1 MHSAQFTCPI
11 LLTSNASFS
20 GIKAYRGIVS
30 MNGPDV
36 VYDIVARLRP
46 FVLSR
51 KLFEA
56 LAIRLHLHKSISS
69 FHGASIDFPSSLCL
83 SSPPTSVAV
92 AIRSGKSRVYEKLC
106 TKRSIWFDK
115 YAFKITFFRWKGE
128 LCFFRDTWN
137 DGKSEVTWLPFLFTR
152 MENCNYYCSK
162 FHCKIIYLFIIVLYF
177 TRTRDFVWTLN

>member
-92 AIRSGKSRVYEKLC
+92 AIRSGKSRVYVYEKLC
-106 TKRSIWFDK
+106 TKRSMKFD
-115 YAFKITFFRWKGE
+115 E
-128 LCFFRDTWN
+128 LDQKVN
-137 DGKSEVTWLPFLFTR
+137 DRCDSINTR
-152 MENCNYYCSK
+152 LK
-162 FHCKIIYLFIIVLYF
+162 
-177 TRTRDFVWTLN
+177 

>member
-1 MHSAQFTCPI
+1 
-11 LLTSNASFS
+11 
-20 GIKAYRGIVS
+20 

-69 FHGASIDFPSSLCL
+69 FHGASIDFPSFPFFSAYFSRRRNKERQITRLRL
-83 SSPPTSVAV
+83 RETLHETIDE
-92 AIRSGKSRVYEKLC
+92 IRRA
-106 TKRSIWFDK
+106 RSKGERSMRFDK

-128 LCFFRDTWN
+128 LCFFRDT
-137 DGKSEVTWLPFLFTR
+137 
-152 MENCNYYCSK
+152 
-162 FHCKIIYLFIIVLYF
+162 
-177 TRTRDFVWTLN
+177 

>member
-69 FHGASIDFPSSLCL
+69 FHGASIDFPSFPFFSAYFSRRCNKERQITRLRETL
-83 SSPPTSVAV
+83 HETIDE
-92 AIRSGKSRVYEKLC
+92 IRRVRLKGE
-106 TKRSIWFDK
+106 RSMWFDK
-115 YAFKITFFRWKGE
+115 YAFKITFLFHGKGNCVFSE
-128 LCFFRDTWN
+128 IRETMGKVRLRDYHFYPLGWRI
-137 DGKSEVTWLPFLFTR
+137 V
-152 MENCNYYCSK
+152 
-162 FHCKIIYLFIIVLYF
+162 IIIVQNFTVKLY
-177 TRTRDFVWTLN
+177 TYS

>member
-1 MHSAQFTCPI
+1 MRSAQFTCPI

-46 FVLSR
+46 FVFSR

-69 FHGASIDFPSSLCL
+69 FHGASIDFPLTPPLSLCL

-92 AIRSGKSRVYEKLC
+92 AIRNCKSRVYVYEKLRHRWKVNDRC
-106 TKRSIWFDK
+106 GSINTRFE
-115 YAFKITFFRWKGE
+115 ITFLRRRRE
-128 LCFFRDTWN
+128 LCFPKDTWKTIV
-137 DGKSEVTWLPFLFTR
+137 KSEVTWSPFHSDGEL
-152 MENCNYYCSK
+152 YCYCYFK
-162 FHCKIIYLFIIVLYF
+162 FHIVTWKLYII
-177 TRTRDFVWTLN
+177 RT